1 MTLKQKLG
9 KLLFKNRSYTPIPF
23 LLVMIIFQKATLTS
37 IIIGFGLVIIGEL
50 FRYWG
55 VIYAGSITRTTSG
68 VGANQLVV
76 SGAFAHLRNP
86 LYLGN
91 ILIYVGIGVM
101 SMALA
106 PYLQI
111 IAFLFFIF
119 QYSMII
125 AEEEEFLTENFG
137 EKYAEYKSRVP
148 KLFPRFSAYKNEDSD
163 KQVYNLKA
171 GLKSERRTLQAIA
184 ITSLIIILTYIFR

>member
-23 LLVMIIFQKATLTS
+23 LLIMIIFQEATLFS
-37 IIIGFGLVIIGEL
+37 IIGGFTLVIIGEF

-86 LYLGN
+86 LYFGN
-91 ILIYVGIGVM
+91 ILIYVGVGIM

-111 IAFLFFIF
+111 IALLFFIF
-119 QYSMII
+119 QYYMII
-125 AEEEEFLTENFG
+125 EEEEEFLTKNFG
-137 EKYAEYKSRVP
+137 EKYAEYKSHVP
-148 KLFPRFSAYKNEDSD
+148 KLFPRFSAYKNKDSE
-163 KQVYNLKA
+163 KQNYNLKA

-184 ITSLIIILTYIFR
+184 LTSLIIILTYLFR

>member
-1 MTLKQKLG
+1 MTLKQKIG

-23 LLVMIIFQKATLTS
+23 LLVMIIFQEATLLS
-37 IIIGFGLVIIGEL
+37 IIAGFALVIIGEL

-76 SGAFAHLRNP
+76 SGAFSHLRNP

-91 ILIYVGIGVM
+91 ILIYVGVGIM

-111 IAFLFFIF
+111 IALLFFIF
-119 QYSMII
+119 QYYMII
-125 AEEEEFLTENFG
+125 AEEEEFLTQHFG
-137 EKYAEYKSRVP
+137 EKYAEYKSNVP
-148 KLFPRFSAYKNEDSD
+148 KLFPRLSAYKNEDSN
-163 KQVYNLKA
+163 KQTFNLKA

-184 ITSLIIILTYIFR
+184 ITSLIIILTYILK

>member
-23 LLVMIIFQKATLTS
+23 LIIMIIFQKATLAS
-37 IIIGFGLVIIGEL
+37 IIAGLVLVIIGEL
-50 FRYWG
+50 FRFWG
-55 VIYAGSITRTTSG
+55 VAYAGSITRTTSG
-68 VGANQLVV
+68 VGANQLIV

-91 ILIYVGIGVM
+91 ILIYFGVGVM

-111 IAFLFFIF
+111 IALLFFIF
-119 QYSMII
+119 QYYLII
-125 AEEEEFLTENFG
+125 AEEEEFLTKNFG
-137 EKYAEYKSRVP
+137 EKYAVYKSHVP
-148 KLFPRFSAYKNEDSD
+148 TLFPRFSAFKNEDSD
-163 KQVYNLKA
+163 KQTCNLIA
-171 GLKSERRTLQAIA
+171 GLKSETRTLQAIV
-184 ITSLIIILTYIFR
+184 ITSLIIILTYIFS